1 MPQMCMHR
9 RQASRGLV
17 ECCCQNRLL
26 QHGHRIGQRA
36 YSVPTQFHVVVEPTV
51 NNVQVVVN
59 QTRKNP
65 PTFQVDARCAGAHE
79 NHGTIFLTHS
89 SKCSAFNRD
98 HRSSGIFAVECL
110 EFAAKENQIGRV
122 RRCIWFARH
131 VWIILAILGRQQIV
145 FGDWVRRSSLVEQWS
160 TNIPYSPSRTPAVQI
175 RPFIAA
181 MTPQLRSS
189 FRKLNHH
196 RSRGNNRY
204 SALECKYSV
213 DHGPAPTKMATWTG
227 GVRRNAHAL

>member
-1 MPQMCMHR
+1 V
-9 RQASRGLV
+9 RQNLA
-17 ECCCQNRLL
+17 
-26 QHGHRIGQRA
+26 IGQRRLAIQDFLNLLPKRIRSGA
-36 YSVPTQFHVVVEPTV
+36 Y
-51 NNVQVVVN
+51 
-59 QTRKNP
+59 
-65 PTFQVDARCAGAHE
+65 DAA
-79 NHGTIFLTHS
+79 
-89 SKCSAFNRD
+89 
-98 HRSSGIFAVECL
+98 
-110 EFAAKENQIGRV
+110 
-122 RRCIWFARH
+122 FARH

-213 DHGPAPTKMATWTG
+213 DRGPAPAKMATWTG